1 MVVAEGTYTS
11 KSLGDDKMTDLSE
24 KEADNDDVEDEE
36 LADESS
42 DAEVYVPY
50 DF

>member
-1 MVVAEGTYTS
+1 
-11 KSLGDDKMTDLSE
+11 MTDLSE
-24 KEADNDDVEDEE
+24 KEQDDDDVEE

>member
-1 MVVAEGTYTS
+1 MVVVEGTYTS

-24 KEADNDDVEDEE
+24 KEVDDDDED
-36 LADESS
+36 LADSSS

>member
-1 MVVAEGTYTS
+1 
-11 KSLGDDKMTDLSE
+11 MTDLSE
-24 KEADNDDVEDEE
+24 KEADDDNVEASE

-42 DAEVYVPY
+42 DAEVYIPY